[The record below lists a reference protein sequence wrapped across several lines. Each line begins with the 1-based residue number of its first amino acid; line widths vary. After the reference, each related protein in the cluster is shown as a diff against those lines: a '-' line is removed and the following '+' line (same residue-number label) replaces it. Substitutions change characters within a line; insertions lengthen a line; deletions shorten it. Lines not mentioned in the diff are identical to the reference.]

1 MHQAA
6 GEAALAAHVIRQPNC
21 TPPRMLLGEPGV
33 LLGEPGVLLT
43 LGLGGALG
51 GMLSL
56 PPALGFTLAYSLMW
70 LVSKLENIY
79 SRT

>member
-21 TPPRMLLGEPGV
+21 TPPRM